1 MLPDT
6 VRATDSS
13 TAVHHDAQVCETQ
26 SVRTDEVVTTA
37 EFYDALFRDDAPTL
51 AGWLSNKKIG
61 TELLGSRNTNDTL
74 HEPLF
79 VYLAKSPKPNCAA
92 LINQLIKMA
101 DADQLES
108 TDANGWTPL
117 MIAAKRG
124 NGRILRQL
132 AERGANP
139 NAVDALGR
147 NVAML
152 IAETGA
158 DRNAVRVV
166 QYLCR
171 NGLHINAQDKEGNTA
186 LHHAAENFGYQI
198 VAPLI
203 AVGADTRIKNNDDMT
218 ALDLAKQADPD
229 GIEQDHDLEC
239 NMVALLTTSRTEM
252 LAHIGALF
260 GEAIRADLLWI
271 SERLYQAFADT
282 VEYTLGVHLETV
294 ASALVDQENLISVVP
309 PDQISGPSYA
319 ELERRNEPVDEVQAA
334 VQTEIQAI
342 DEELDPVEVDV
353 QAIDEELGPV
363 EADVQAIDEELDPV
377 GTALRSGPV
386 NVASDA
392 GVIKNKIDGNTENR
406 SM

>member
-6 VRATDSS
+6 RATDSS
-13 TAVHHDAQVCETQ
+13 TAAHHDPQVCEPQ
-26 SVRTDEVVTTA
+26 SVEADAAVTTD
-37 EFYDALFRDDAPTL
+37 EFYDALFRDDAQQL
-51 AGWLSNKKIG
+51 AGWLSNKKIS

-117 MIAAKRG
+117 MIAAKFG

-147 NVAML
+147 NAAML
-152 IAETGA
+152 IADTGA

-166 QYLCR
+166 SYLCR
-171 NGLHINAQDKEGNTA
+171 NGLHINAQDKDGNTA
-186 LHHAAENFGYQI
+186 LHHAAKNFGYGV

-218 ALDLAKQADPD
+218 ALDLATQSDP
-229 GIEQDHDLEC
+229 GGFERNNDLEC

-252 LAHIGALF
+252 LAYIGALF

-319 ELERRNEPVDEVQAA
+319 ELERQNEPVDEVQDA

-342 DEELDPVEVDV
+342 DEELDPVD
-353 QAIDEELGPV
+353 
-363 EADVQAIDEELDPV
+363 ADVQAIDEELDPAEADV
-377 GTALRSGPV
+377 QAIDEKLDSVATALRAGPV

-392 GVIKNKIDGNTENR
+392 EAIKNKIDGNTENR